1 MGNGVNRNDSYHSA
15 VDFPIIDSYPKILR
29 DSRGSPL
36 KDHAAVRTAL
46 TIDSSVM
53 AKVRGLRS
61 TVVRYIGV
69 EDRETIGNE
78 LAEIA
83 EGYKE
88 GWSSGSDD
96 DDDDD

>member
-1 MGNGVNRNDSYHSA
+1 M
-15 VDFPIIDSYPKILR
+15 DFPIIDSYPKILR
-29 DSRGSPL
+29 DGGGSPL
-36 KDHAAVRTAL
+36 KDRTAVRTAL
-46 TIDSSVM
+46 SADSSVM

-61 TVVRYIGV
+61 TVIRSIGL
-69 EDRETIGNE
+69 EDRETVGNE

-83 EGYKE
+83 DGYKE